1 MMADRLGQQLGNYR
15 LIQLLGQGGFAEVY
29 LGRHIHLDTSAAIK
43 VLHTSLISDDIERF
57 RNEARTI
64 AHLEH
69 PNIVRVLE
77 FGVEKSTPF
86 LVMSYA
92 PHGTL
97 RRRHPKGVPLAL
109 ATVLSYVKQIAGALQ
124 YAHNHRLIHRDVKPE
139 NMLLGSHN
147 EVLLSDF
154 GFVLIARSSLSQAT
168 NEMAGTIP
176 YMAPEQLQ
184 GRPRPATDQYG
195 LGVVIYEWLTGDR
208 PFQGSA
214 LEIATQHM
222 LAPPP
227 PLRERNPAIAPDVE
241 EVVMIALAK
250 EPERRFASVR
260 AFATALEQA
269 CPSEVLDLANS
280 TTPLDFPA
288 IPSSQRA
295 VFPPVE
301 FAEPSVST
309 VATPHVEETLPDSLP
324 STPMPISS
332 VFPTSNFSARL
343 SRRGIIIGLAGLV
356 VVGGGFTWW
365 ELARRSSPPP
375 SSKASLY
382 IYHGHHGS
390 VGAVAWSPPV
400 GRRIASGGGD
410 KTVQV
415 WDAVSGGN
423 ALIYRGH
430 SKDVESVVWS
440 PDGQRIAS
448 AGDDKTVQVW
458 DAVSGNPIHTYRG
471 HSDIVWTLAWSPG
484 GKYIASASQD
494 RNVQVWDAASGKTV
508 YTYRGHAA
516 LVYAVAW
523 SPDSKRIAS
532 TSDDQT
538 VQVWD
543 AITGDHVFTYQNHS
557 GLVTTAAWSPD
568 GTRIASGGQDKTIQ
582 IWDTSSGNELVV
594 CRGHAGQVNA
604 VAWSD
609 DGTHIVSAS
618 ADRTARV
625 WDASSGNT
633 IFIYRGHSDIVWD
646 VAWSPVGKRIASSS
660 MDGTVQVWQAP
671 ST

>member
-77 FGVEKSTPF
+77 FGVEKSPTF

-109 ATVLSYVKQIAGALQ
+109 ATVLSYVKQVAGALQ

-430 SKDVESVVWS
+430 
-440 PDGQRIAS
+440 
-448 AGDDKTVQVW
+448 
-458 DAVSGNPIHTYRG
+458 
-471 HSDIVWTLAWSPG
+471 
-484 GKYIASASQD
+484 
-494 RNVQVWDAASGKTV
+494 
-508 YTYRGHAA
+508 AA